1 MRLLGVLA
9 VGFLT
14 LTASCGGGGGDDD
27 GGTGPGPGPQQTL
40 NEIVPSVTT
49 LTLTAGG
56 GATIQMTA
64 RDTQGGTISNPG
76 TFSFTSS
83 ASNIAEVN
91 QQGAVVGISA
101 GTARIDISLSRGGVS
116 KTASV
121 NVTVTGSL
129 GLTATVA
136 AGTTSNT
143 FQPQVVAV
151 ARTGS
156 VTWSFGSVEH
166 NVFFSGASGAPSNI
180 PNSTNTTASR
190 TFNTA
195 GNFTYDCNL
204 HAGMTGTVIVR

>member
-14 LTASCGGGGGDDD
+14 LTTACGGGGGDGD
-27 GGTGPGPGPQQTL
+27 GGPGPNPQQTL

-49 LTLTAGG
+49 LNLSAGG

-64 RDTQGGTISNPG
+64 RDTEGGTISNPG
-76 TFSFTSS
+76 TYSYTSRS
-83 ASNIAEVN
+83 TTIAEVN

-101 GTARIDISLSRGGVS
+101 GTTTIDISLSRSGVT
-116 KTASV
+116 KQATV
-121 NVTVTGSL
+121 NVIVSGTL
-129 GLTATVA
+129 GLTASVA

-143 FQPQVVAV
+143 FQPQVVAI
-151 ARTGS
+151 ARTGT

-180 PNSTNTTASR
+180 PTTSGASISR